1 MGQYDDVVERQ
12 RILLEAE
19 EWAKQPKSV
28 HVHGVTSMWYETEE
42 SIKDFEN
49 GNVTD
54 THYYGGHVVR
64 QQNGKVI
71 RCGVKKPAICKNA
84 FLKFRLPACKCW
96 NRL

>member
-1 MGQYDDVVERQ
+1 MGEFDYRVKRQ
-12 RILLEAE
+12 KVLLEAE
-19 EWAKQPKSV
+19 EWADGVKGI
-28 HVHGVTSMWYETEE
+28 HVHGITSMWYETEE

-71 RCGVKKPAICKNA
+71 RTFGEQVTGEDLVNAYVRGGV
-84 FLKFRLPACKCW
+84 
-96 NRL
+96 

>member
-19 EWAKQPKSV
+19 EWAKQPRSV
-28 HVHGVTSMWYETEE
+28 QVHRLTSMWYETEE
-42 SIKDFEN
+42 SMKDFEN
-49 GNVTD
+49 GNGTD

-71 RCGVKKPAICKNA
+71 RTFGEQVTGDELFQAYQRGG
-84 FLKFRLPACKCW
+84 L
-96 NRL
+96 

>member
-71 RCGVKKPAICKNA
+71 RTFGEQVTGEELFQAYQRGGI
-84 FLKFRLPACKCW
+84 
-96 NRL
+96 